1 MKKLF
6 VLAFA
11 VLALCLVFSAC
22 GADPD
27 DPTKDGMRGNDTVDD
42 KPMYDYAKDYTKDH
56 ADEDIDEI
64 KSEGNAVKNR
74 IMSLNNETGGNA
86 MNYDNGYSPES
97 AKENNEISR
106 GSYDTGRDIVRSM
119 S

>member
-1 MKKLF
+1 
-6 VLAFA
+6 
-11 VLALCLVFSAC
+11 
-22 GADPD
+22 
-27 DPTKDGMRGNDTVDD
+27 
-42 KPMYDYAKDYTKDH
+42 MYDYAKDYTKDH

-64 KSEGNAVKNR
+64 KSESNAVKNR